1 MSEAKELT
9 GPEGLKKVGS
19 LISEIRFAMLTTAA
33 QDGTFDSRPMAT
45 QKKEFDG
52 VLWFLTAQDSR
63 KVDEI
68 AEDAHVGLMYADPK
82 NQSYVT
88 IKGRANV
95 SRDKAKIH
103 ELWNPMYKAWFPG
116 GEDDPQIRVLRVDV
130 DEAEYWEASDSK
142 IVRSL
147 KYLAAAA
154 TKGAVDVGTH
164 GTVTV
169 SH

>member
-1 MSEAKELT
+1 MSEANELT
-9 GPEGLKKVGS
+9 GPEGLRKIGS

-33 QDGTFDSRPMAT
+33 KDGTFDSRPMAT

-68 AEDAHVGLMYADPK
+68 AADTHVGLMYADP
-82 NQSYVT
+82 NDQNYVT

-103 ELWNPMYKAWFPG
+103 ELWNPMYRAWFPG

-130 DEAEYWEASDSK
+130 DEAEYWETSDSK

-154 TKGAVDVGTH
+154 TKGAVDVGTR
-164 GTVTV
+164 GTVSV
-169 SH
+169 NR

>member
-1 MSEAKELT
+1 MSEARELT
-9 GPEGLKKVGS
+9 GPEGLKKIGS
-19 LISEIRFAMLTTAA
+19 LISEIRFAMLTTVA

-52 VLWFLTAQDSR
+52 VIWFLTANDSR

-68 AEDAHVGLMYADPK
+68 AADSHVGLMYADPK
-82 NQSYVT
+82 DQKYVT
-88 IKGRANV
+88 VKGRARV

-116 GEDDPQIRVLRVDV
+116 GEEDPEIRVLRVDV

-142 IVRSL
+142 IIRSL

-164 GTVTV
+164 GTVSV
-169 SH
+169 NR

>member
-9 GPEGLKKVGS
+9 GPEGLKKIGS

-33 QDGTFDSRPMAT
+33 QDGTIDSRPMAT

-68 AEDAHVGLMYADPK
+68 AEDAHVGLMYADAK

-88 IKGRANV
+88 IKGRARV
-95 SRDKAKIH
+95 SRDKGKIH
-103 ELWNPMYKAWFPG
+103 EL
-116 GEDDPQIRVLRVDV
+116 
-130 DEAEYWEASDSK
+130 
-142 IVRSL
+142 RSM

-164 GTVTV
+164 GTVSV
-169 SH
+169 NR